1 MKTMLYYLFVSYFD
15 LLHVFSCSDRR
26 EKQVAALVCD
36 SHAMLVLIWENE
48 QRVRPNTEIIFIY
61 INFTLLID
69 SGSVKIQRNNLLCHE
84 LLLILPFND

>member
-36 SHAMLVLIWENE
+36 SHAMLVLI
-48 QRVRPNTEIIFIY
+48 
-61 INFTLLID
+61 
-69 SGSVKIQRNNLLCHE
+69 
-84 LLLILPFND
+84 